1 MVALEPNQGH
11 AHAILKELDNSNTL
25 SSDQVAA

>member
-11 AHAILKELDNSNTL
+11 AHAILEELEDSNTQ
-25 SSDQVAA
+25 SSDQAAA